1 MTTNE
6 DVKKALATIL
16 SYGKEQVAL
25 GADKAKAKVDKVK
38 KSIVSTRQ
46 PDDVMELDRFYE
58 EHIHDCAFALG
69 RIENNDSSLSF
80 EELLKTAKSIK
91 ISDEFNFPLI
101 NNNWEF
107 DRAKTVDAQLLIIDN
122 DTYGYRNRYAF
133 ILVSGQDSAMMH
145 VLRVTKAVVDK
156 FVKQGELDFTT
167 YDVFENEE
175 GTQLVETLLGTLQD
189 DNFSA
194 DVNSEMV
201 LKTVMDNEATDAMA
215 DHKEDAKS
223 DDDDEESL
231 NDLNDLINTIFGNFK
246 K

>member
-58 EHIHDCAFALG
+58 EHIHDCAFVLG

-80 EELLKTAKSIK
+80 EELLKAAKSIK
-91 ISDEFNFPLI
+91 ISDEFDFPLI

-107 DRAKTVDAQLLIIDN
+107 DRTKTVDAQLLIIGN

-189 DNFSA
+189 DNFSV
-194 DVNSEMV
+194 DVNPEMV
-201 LKTVMDNEATDAMA
+201 LKTVMDNEATDAIA